1 MEFWK
6 GQALGNDY
14 IVVDRTG
21 EGPPERA
28 VIQAICDRHR
38 GVGSDGLLVAD
49 LDADPV
55 GLRIFNP
62 DGTEAEK
69 SGNGLRI
76 FGTWLHTLG
85 VAPSDAPFRVALPGE
100 VVEMR
105 VLSRTPRGRLILQV
119 EIGRASFRA
128 GDIPFSPAGPDTDPT
143 GDPHADFDANAEIRD
158 WPLDVEGEAVH
169 VNPVSLG
176 NPHCVVFVDDLDVA
190 DFRRRAPVIQGHP
203 AFEQGVNL
211 QFARIAEDGV
221 LEAFIWERGA
231 GETLASGSSATAVV
245 AAAVHTGRVTGDRFE
260 VRMPGGSVRIDVGDD
275 WRLRLTG
282 EAGGVCRGEMVEGW
296 L

>member
-21 EGPPERA
+21 EGPPETS
-28 VIQAICDRHR
+28 VIQALCDRHR

-76 FGTWLHTLG
+76 FGTWLHTLAI
-85 VAPSDAPFRVALPGE
+85 APSEGPFRVALPGE
-100 VVEMR
+100 VVEME

-128 GDIPFSPAGPDTDPT
+128 GDVPFSPADAGTDFDPDT
-143 GDPHADFDANAEIRD
+143 EIRD
-158 WPLDVEGEAVH
+158 WPLDVEGETVPL
-169 VNPVSLG
+169 NPVSLG
-176 NPHCVVFVDDLDVA
+176 NPHCVIFVDELEEG
-190 DFRRRAPVIQGHP
+190 DFRRRAPIIQAHP
-203 AFEQGVNL
+203 AFEKGVNL
-211 QFARIAEDGV
+211 QFARVAEAGV

-245 AAAVHTGRVTGDRFE
+245 AAAVHTGRVTGDSFE

>member
-21 EGPPERA
+21 EGPPAKA
-28 VIQAICDRHR
+28 VIRAICDRHR

-85 VAPSDAPFRVALPGE
+85 VASSDAPFRVALPGE

-105 VLSRTPRGRLILQV
+105 VLSRTQRGRLILQV

-128 GDIPFSPAGPDTDPT
+128 GDVPFSPMGAGTDADADLDPDT
-143 GDPHADFDANAEIRD
+143 EIRD
-158 WPLDVEGEAVH
+158 WPLDVEGDTVT

-176 NPHCVVFVDDLDVA
+176 NPHCVIFVDDLDEA
-190 DFRRRAPVIQGHP
+190 EFRRRAPIIQAHP
-203 AFEQGVNL
+203 AFERGVNL
-211 QFARIAEDGV
+211 QFARVAGPGV

-245 AAAVHTGRVTGDRFE
+245 AAAVHTGRVTGEEFE

>member
-21 EGPPERA
+21 EGPPEVE
-28 VIQAICDRHR
+28 VIRAICDRHR

-76 FGTWLHTLG
+76 FGTWLHALG
-85 VAPSDAPFRVALPGE
+85 VAGSEEPFHVALPGE
-100 VVEMR
+100 VIEMR
-105 VLSRTPRGRLILQV
+105 VVSRTPGGRLILEV

-128 GDIPFSPAGPDTDPT
+128 GDVPFAPAPED
-143 GDPHADFDANAEIRD
+143 EEVRD
-158 WPLDVEGEAVH
+158 WPLDVEGRTVH

-176 NPHCVVFVDDLDVA
+176 NPHCVVFVDELETD
-190 DFRRRAPVIQGHP
+190 DFRRRAPVIQAHR
-203 AFEQGVNL
+203 AFTEGVNL
-211 QFARIAEDGV
+211 QFARVAEPGV

-231 GETLASGSSATAVV
+231 GETLASGSSASAVV
-245 AAAVHTGRVTGDRFE
+245 AAARHTGRVSGDRFE
-260 VRMPGGSVRIDVGDD
+260 VRMPGGSVQVEVGDD

-296 L
+296 R